1 MNTNEEITPE
11 EKVVEKMD
19 VDKTNGDEEHAL
31 EPTHFSALTP
41 KNMTVC
47 TFG

>member
-1 MNTNEEITPE
+1 MNTNEESTSE

-19 VDKTNGDEEHAL
+19 VDKTNGDGEHAL

-41 KNMTVC
+41 KNMTVWI
-47 TFG
+47 FG